1 MASSSPV
8 AASGTR
14 RRRRRP
20 VVLGLLGLLV
30 VAVIALILLW
40 SWDWFIPLV
49 DRQASAALGRK
60 VTIQHLHVRLGRT
73 TMVTADAVRVESPPG
88 FPADQ
93 PFATMDHLTIGVGVL
108 SYIRHHVIDIPLI
121 DVDHPVVNAITHP
134 DGASTWS
141 FKSQGGS
148 TANSSSSPPPR
159 LGQLRIRDGHIH
171 VVDPK
176 LKTDMTVLAHT
187 TGSQEPDGG
196 RIVATAEGTYAH
208 QPITGRFVGGALL
221 TLRDRVKPYPVDL
234 HVANGPTKA
243 SLTGEVDQ
251 PLTFGGARLKL
262 VFDGPDMALLLPLTG
277 VPIPHTPPFKVTGNL
292 DYQQR
297 RIVFDK
303 FHGTVGSS
311 DLGGRVAVDATGR
324 VPDVKADLV
333 SQKVDLNDL
342 AGFIGGTPG
351 DSKSAGATPA
361 QKRDLAKSK
370 SSGNML
376 PDKPFNVPTLRSAD
390 VHLTYKGA
398 HIEGRYVPLDDIVVN
413 MDIVDGHIVVHP
425 LDFAVGRGTIAS
437 DFDLNPNATKSPG
450 TNPAGTD
457 LRTKA
462 HVVFRQVDLSRV
474 MQATH
479 AFQGKGLIGGQADLT
494 TTGNSVA
501 TMLGNGSGG
510 LTLII
515 SGNGDISAL
524 LHDIAGLEVGNA
536 ILSALG
542 VPNRAELRCF
552 IADMPLKDGIL
563 TARTFLLQTSEARTI
578 GRGNVNLRDQTLDY
592 SLDTRASHFSVG
604 SLAGP
609 INVTGKLGSPSIRP
623 SAEVL
628 ARAGAATA
636 LGVALFP
643 LAVLPT
649 VQFGVGEGS
658 CTEALRE
665 TNQNPAAPPAP
676 TAAPK
681 ATRHGPVAHPRHHR
695 P

>member
-1 MASSSPV
+1 MNMTSTSPV
-8 AASGTR
+8 EAPKTR
-14 RRRRRP
+14 RRRRWP
-20 VVLGLLGLLV
+20 VVLG
-30 VAVIALILLW
+30 VIALALVALIALW
-40 SWDWFIPLV
+40 NWDWFIPIV
-49 DRQASAALGRK
+49 DSQASAALGRK

-73 TMVTADAVRVESPPG
+73 TTVTADAVRVGSPPG

-93 PFATMDHLTIGVGVL
+93 PLAIMDHLTIGVGVM
-108 SYIRHHVIDIPLI
+108 STIRHRVIDIPLI

-148 TANSSSSPPPR
+148 TAKSSSSPPPR
-159 LGQLRIRDGHIH
+159 LGQLRIHDGHVRVI
-171 VVDPK
+171 DPK
-176 LKTDMTVLAHT
+176 LKTDMTLLVHT
-187 TGSQEPDGG
+187 TGSESPDGG
-196 RIVATAEGTYAH
+196 RIVATADGTYAH

-221 TLRDRVKPYPVDL
+221 TLQDRARPYPVDL
-234 HVANGPTKA
+234 HLANGPTRA
-243 SLTGEVDQ
+243 ALTGEIDQ

-292 DYQQR
+292 EYQQR

-311 DLGGRVAVDATGR
+311 DLGGRIAVDTRGR
-324 VPDVKADLV
+324 VPDVRADLV
-333 SQKVDLNDL
+333 SRKVDLNDL

-351 DSKSAGATPA
+351 DSKTTGTTTA
-361 QKRDLAKSK
+361 QKRDLDKSK
-370 SSGNML
+370 ASGNML
-376 PDKPFNVPTLRSAD
+376 PDKPFSVPSLRSAN
-390 VHLTYKGA
+390 VQLTYKGSR
-398 HIEGRYVPLDDIVVN
+398 IEGRYIPLDNIVVN
-413 MDIVDGHIVVHP
+413 MDIQDGRIIVHP
-425 LDFAVGRGTIAS
+425 LDFGVGKGTIAS
-437 DFDLNPNATKSPG
+437 DFDLNPVGRN
-450 TNPAGTD
+450 

-462 HVVFRQVDLSRV
+462 HVVFRQVDLSRI

-479 AFQGKGLIGGQADLT
+479 AFQGRGMIGGQADLT

-524 LHDIAGLEVGNA
+524 LHAIAGLEVGNA
-536 ILSALG
+536 VLSALG
-542 VPNRAELRCF
+542 VPNRARLDCL

-578 GRGNVNLRDQTLDY
+578 GRGSINLRDQTLDY
-592 SLDTRASHFSVG
+592 SLDTRSSHFSVG

-609 INVTGKLGSPSIRP
+609 INVTGKLGSPRIRP
-623 SAEVL
+623 STEVV

-636 LGVALFP
+636 LGVVFLP

-649 VQFGVGEGS
+649 VQLGVGEGA
-658 CTEALRE
+658 CTDALRE
-665 TNQNPAAPPAP
+665 TKQNPAAPPAP
-676 TAAPK
+676 TPAKHPGVA
-681 ATRHGPVAHPRHHR
+681 AHPRHH
-695 P
+695 

>member
-1 MASSSPV
+1 MTSTSPV
-8 AASGTR
+8 EARKTEPPKGGR
-14 RRRRRP
+14 RYRWP
-20 VVLGLLGLLV
+20 IALGIVGLALV
-30 VAVIALILLW
+30 ALILLW
-40 SWDWFIPLV
+40 NWDWFIPIV
-49 DRQASAALGRK
+49 DSQASAALGRK
-60 VTIQHLHVRLGRT
+60 VTIQHLHVRLGRVT
-73 TMVTADAVRVESPPG
+73 TVTADAVRVDSPPG

-93 PFATMDHLTIGVGVL
+93 PFATMDHLSVGVGVL
-108 SYIRHHVIDIPLI
+108 SYIRHRVIDIPLV
-121 DVDHPVVNAITHP
+121 DVDHPVVNAITRP
-134 DGASTWS
+134 DSASTWS
-141 FKSQGGS
+141 FKSPAGS
-148 TANSSSSPPPR
+148 TSKSSSGPPPR
-159 LGQLRIRDGHIH
+159 LGVLQIEDGHVH

-176 LKTDMTVLAHT
+176 LKTDMRLLVHT
-187 TGSQEPDGG
+187 SGTREPDGG
-196 RIVATAEGTYAH
+196 RIVATADGTYAH

-221 TLRDRVKPYPVDL
+221 TLRDRAKPYPVDL
-234 HVANGPTKA
+234 HLANGPTKVA
-243 SLTGEVDQ
+243 LTGEIDQ

-262 VFDGPDMALLLPLTG
+262 LFEGPDMALLLPLTG
-277 VPIPHTPPFKVTGNL
+277 VPIPHTPPFKVIGNL

-297 RIVFDK
+297 RIVFDN

-311 DLGGRVAVDATGR
+311 DIGGRVAVDGHGQ

-333 SQKVDLNDL
+333 SRKVDLNDL
-342 AGFIGGTPG
+342 AGFIGSTPG
-351 DSKSAGATPA
+351 DSKTAGTAA
-361 QKRDLAKSK
+361 QKRDLKKSETG
-370 SSGNML
+370 GNML
-376 PDKPFNVPTLRSAD
+376 PDKPFNVPTLRSAN

-398 HIEGRYVPLDDIVVN
+398 HIEGRYIPLDDIVVN

-437 DFDLNPNATKSPG
+437 TFDLNP
-450 TNPAGTD
+450 AGND

-494 TTGNSVA
+494 TTGKSVA
-501 TMLGNGSGG
+501 TMLGNGNGG

-515 SGNGDISAL
+515 SGDGDISAL

-542 VPNRAELRCF
+542 VPNRAELHCL

-578 GRGNVNLRDQTLDY
+578 GKGSINLRDQTLDY
-592 SLDTRASHFSVG
+592 SLDTRSSHFTVG
-604 SLAGP
+604 SLPGP

-623 SAEVL
+623 GAEVV

-636 LGVALFP
+636 LGVVLFP

-649 VQFGVGEGS
+649 VQFGVGEGA
-658 CTEALRE
+658 CTDALHE
-665 TNQNPAAPPAP
+665 TRAHPAAAPAP
-676 TAAPK
+676 APHHAP
-681 ATRHGPVAHPRHHR
+681 ATRPRHH
-695 P
+695 